1 MVQENKYHQITAIL
15 LAAGGS
21 TRLGQPKQLL
31 QFKNRSLINHIID
44 QIMSAGL
51 LSIRV
56 VLGKHYSDVK
66 AQISERNLEI
76 LQNTDWE
83 KGISSSIK
91 CGLSNLKPKTEA
103 VLIFVVDQPFL
114 RSELISEILNK
125 FNDSKANI
133 IAACV
138 SGQIVHPVLYR
149 KEVFAKLMKLEG
161 DVGGKAIFGTELVDT
176 VNWGDD
182 KLLLDI
188 DSIDDLKKINDL
200 MD

>member
-1 MVQENKYHQITAIL
+1 MVQKNKFHHITAIL

-21 TRLGQPKQLL
+21 VRLGQPKQLI
-31 QFKNRSLINHIID
+31 QFKNKLLINHIIA

-51 LSIRV
+51 SNIRV
-56 VLGKHYSDVK
+56 VLGKHFSEIK
-66 AQISERNLEI
+66 AQITEKNLEI
-76 LQNTDWE
+76 LQNKDWE

-91 CGLSNLKPKTEA
+91 CGLTNLKPETEA
-103 VLIFVVDQPFL
+103 VLIFIVDQPFL
-114 RSELISEILNK
+114 SSELISKIQKRFTN
-125 FNDSKANI
+125 SKAKI

-176 VNWGDD
+176 VNWGDE

-200 MD
+200 MI